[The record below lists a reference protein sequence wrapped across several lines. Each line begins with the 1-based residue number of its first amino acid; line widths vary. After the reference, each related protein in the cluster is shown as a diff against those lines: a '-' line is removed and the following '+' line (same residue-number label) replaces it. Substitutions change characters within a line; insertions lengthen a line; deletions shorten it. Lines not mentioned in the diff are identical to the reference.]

1 MNIFVLD
8 RNPANAVCY
17 LADCHVRKMCLEHA
31 QILSTL
37 VFMRNPREL
46 PRIQVE
52 LQGPGPYNIKHPVI
66 TAVDT
71 EAKLKYVL
79 RYNIELHKEY
89 IFRFGNFHT
98 YFKLHRY
105 YLQALLRS
113 ATTPSSYSSECSP
126 EGLHRCFGSF
136 VSPEQ
141 DLVYAYR
148 DYYRYKKSIIRN
160 WKYTNRQEP
169 AWLQIGDT
177 TDARPT

>member
-8 RNPANAVCY
+8 RNPANAVSY

-46 PRIQVE
+46 PTIQFD
-52 LQGPGPYNIKHPVI
+52 LQGPRPYNTKHPVI

-71 EAKLKYVL
+71 EAKLNYVL
-79 RYNIELHKEY
+79 RYNLELQKEY
-89 IFRFGNFHT
+89 RFRFGKFHT

-105 YLQALLRS
+105 YVQALLLPGTPLYNIY
-113 ATTPSSYSSECSP
+113 ATCDP

-148 DYYRYKKSIIRN
+148 DYYRYKKSAIRN
-160 WKYTNRQEP
+160 WKYTRRQEP
-169 AWLQIGDT
+169 AWLQIGVT
-177 TDARPT
+177 TDAEST

>member
-8 RNPANAVCY
+8 RNPANAVSY

-37 VFMRNPREL
+37 VFMHNPREL
-46 PRIQVE
+46 PTIQFE
-52 LQGPGPYNIKHPVI
+52 LQGPGPYNTKHTVI
-66 TAVDT
+66 TAIDN

-89 IFRFGNFHT
+89 RFRFDKFHT
-98 YFKLHRY
+98 YFKLHHY
-105 YLQALLRS
+105 YLQALLRP
-113 ATTPSSYSSECSP
+113 ATPPSLYYSGCDP

-148 DYYRYKKSIIRN
+148 DYYRYKKSAIRN

-169 AWLQIGDT
+169 AWLQ
-177 TDARPT
+177 